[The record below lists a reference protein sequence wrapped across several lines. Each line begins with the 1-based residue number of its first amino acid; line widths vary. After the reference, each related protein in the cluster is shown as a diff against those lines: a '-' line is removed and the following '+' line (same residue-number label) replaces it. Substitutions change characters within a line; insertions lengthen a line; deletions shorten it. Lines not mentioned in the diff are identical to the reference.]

1 MKNGG
6 PILCILSLAF
16 IFSCQMDKKPDNAL
30 LFSKNNLVA
39 WCIVPFDSVERTP
52 EERATMLDDLGIK
65 QLAYDWRAK
74 HLPSFSDEIKAL
86 KNHHIGLTSIWLWVE
101 PDSGRIL
108 DNSNEEIFKMVRQ
121 NNVKTDFWV
130 GFSNRYFEG
139 LTEEQKL
146 DSAAKVVEYL
156 EKRAKELGCGI
167 SLYNHGDWFGEPLNQ
182 IKIIEKTGLKDIGMI
197 YNFHHA
203 HSQIKEFPV
212 LLNSM
217 LPYLKTVNING
228 MKTGGSQ
235 ILPLGQGDQEL
246 AMLKTLKASGYN
258 GSIGI
263 IGHIENADVKVILER
278 NIKGLQSLLKAM
290 GDDQA
295 LATY

>member
-1 MKNGG
+1 MGNTGAV
-6 PILCILSLAF
+6 LCLSVALL
-16 IFSCQMDKKPDNAL
+16 FSCQSDKKQDNTL

-39 WCIVPFDSVERTP
+39 WCIVPFDSLERTP
-52 EERATMLDDLGIK
+52 EERATMLGELGLT

-74 HLPSFSDEIKAL
+74 HLASFPDEIQAL
-86 KNHHIGLTSIWLWVE
+86 KSHHIGLKSVWLWIE
-101 PDSGRIL
+101 PDSGKIPG
-108 DNSNEEIFKMVRQ
+108 NSNEQLFEMIRQ

-130 GFSNRYFEG
+130 GFDNRYFEK

-146 DSAAKVVEYL
+146 DSASKVVEYL
-156 EKRAKELGCGI
+156 EKRATEMGCGI

-203 HSQIKEFPV
+203 HSQIKEFPE
-212 LLNSM
+212 LLKRM

-228 MKTGGSQ
+228 MKAEGPQ

-246 AMLKTLKASGYN
+246 AMLKILKESGYN
-258 GSIGI
+258 GTIGI
-263 IGHIENADVKVILER
+263 LGHVENADVKVILEQ
-278 NIKGLQSLLKAM
+278 NLKGLQSLLKAM
-290 GDDQA
+290 GDDHA

>member
-1 MKNGG
+1 MKNTR
-6 PILCILSLAF
+6 PFLCLSL
-16 IFSCQMDKKPDNAL
+16 AL
-30 LFSKNNLVA
+30 LFSCQSDKKQDNTLLFSKDNLVA

-74 HLPSFSDEIKAL
+74 HLPSFSDEIQAL

-203 HSQIKEFPV
+203 HSQIKEFPT

-217 LPYLKTVNING
+217 LPYLKTVNIN
-228 MKTGGSQ
+228 
-235 ILPLGQGDQEL
+235 
-246 AMLKTLKASGYN
+246 
-258 GSIGI
+258 
-263 IGHIENADVKVILER
+263 
-278 NIKGLQSLLKAM
+278 
-290 GDDQA
+290 
-295 LATY
+295 